1 MIDQHTYYTHLYKID
16 WNQVVRRLQTFL
28 LQHTNRSQH
37 RHFRTTPHTHNERHI
52 SLRTQ
57 AHNYVCLATLTRPS
71 SKYVAAA
78 SSKRVN
84 SATYSPIY
92 GTHGAAAYTHTC
104 IFALLLIIIYQTK
117 KTYAFNTITEFFTI
131 FHIQRHFSS
140 QIFICFSSII
150 TQQLNNKNINFS
162 SSFGK

>member
-92 GTHGAAAYTHTC
+92 GTHGAAAYTH
-104 IFALLLIIIYQTK
+104 IYVYITFKYNFSNK
-117 KTYAFNTITEFFTI
+117 KNLRLQYDCGI
-131 FHIQRHFSS
+131 FH
-140 QIFICFSSII
+140 CFSHPK
-150 TQQLNNKNINFS
+150 TFQ
-162 SSFGK
+162 